1 MRRSARFAAQKHI
14 PAYPQEKKVPKKH
27 FEKEE
32 GGFPMRKSVKKI
44 IALVVACLMMVA
56 LFAGCG
62 EKKSDTIKLGWMGS
76 LTGDQAAYGTCES
89 QTLKMLV
96 EEKNA
101 AGGILGKQI
110 ELICYDTKGDAQ
122 EAVNVAK
129 RLCAQDKVCAIIG
142 PNASGQCIAI
152 QSVLDQYKIS
162 DMSTVATNEKV
173 TVQDGKLKEYNFR
186 ICFLDPQQGK
196 IAGTFVYDQLKFDK
210 AAILYDVNDDYAL
223 GLKDNFI
230 KVFTAKGGTIVDEE
244 GYTAGDTDFTAQ
256 LTKIKE
262 AGPQIIFTPIFYQDF
277 IMIHKQARTL
287 GIDLPMLGGDGCAS
301 EVLFDAADAVDG
313 SYVINHVSL
322 VDPAGDGFRAQ
333 YAERWNGAKME
344 LNGYMAHD
352 AFVLWCA
359 AVEKAGSDDP
369 QAIADAYCQVEVDG
383 MAGHIKI
390 SAEDHNPVGKSG
402 CVEQIDGKNKT
413 YIFVTYIAAD

>member
-1 MRRSARFAAQKHI
+1 
-14 PAYPQEKKVPKKH
+14 
-27 FEKEE
+27 
-32 GGFPMRKSVKKI
+32 
-44 IALVVACLMMVA
+44 
-56 LFAGCG
+56 
-62 EKKSDTIKLGWMGS
+62 MGS
-76 LTGDQAAYGTCES
+76 LTGEQAAFGTCES
-89 QTLKMLV
+89 QTVQMLV
-96 EEKNA
+96 DDLNA
-101 AGGILGKQI
+101 NGGLLGKQVK
-110 ELICYDTKGDAQ
+110 LFCYDTKGDAQ

-173 TVQDGKLKEYNFR
+173 TVQNVNDTPVLKEYNFR
-186 ICFLDPQQGK
+186 VCFIDPVQGR
-196 IAGTFVYDQLKFDK
+196 IAASFIADYLGYDK
-210 AAILYDVNDDYAL
+210 AAILYDVNDDYAQ

-230 KVFTAKGGTIVDEE
+230 AVYTEKGGTVVAEE

-262 AGPQIIFTPIFYQDF
+262 AQPQIIFTPIFYQDF

-287 GIDLPMLGGDGCAS
+287 GIDLAMVGGDGCAS

-322 VDPAGDGFRAQ
+322 TDPAGESFRKE
-333 YAERWNGAKME
+333 YAEKYNGAKME

-352 AFVLWCA
+352 AFLTWVA

-369 QAIADAYCQVEVDG
+369 QAITDAYTQITVEG
-383 MAGHIKI
+383 LTGTIKI
-390 SAEDHNPVGKSG
+390 SPEDHNPVDKAG
-402 CVEQIDGKNKT
+402 CVERIDGANKT
-413 YIFVTYIAAD
+413 YIFETKIA

>member
-1 MRRSARFAAQKHI
+1 
-14 PAYPQEKKVPKKH
+14 
-27 FEKEE
+27 
-32 GGFPMRKSVKKI
+32 MRKSMKKL
-44 IALVVACLMMVA
+44 IALTLTCLMLA
-56 LFAGCG
+56 TLFVGCG
-62 EKKSDTIKLGWMGS
+62 KKDDGGSSGGDTIKLGWMGS
-76 LTGDQAAYGTCES
+76 LTGDQAAFGTCES
-89 QTLKMLV
+89 QTVQMLV
-96 EEKNA
+96 DDLNA
-101 AGGILGKQI
+101 NGGLLGKQVD
-110 ELICYDTKGDAQ
+110 LICYDTKGDAQ

-173 TVQDGKLKEYNFR
+173 TVQIVDDTPVLKEYNFR
-186 ICFLDPQQGK
+186 VCFIDPVQGR
-196 IAGTFVYDQLKFDK
+196 IAASFIADYLGYDK
-210 AAILYDVNDDYAL
+210 AAILYDVNDDYAQ

-230 KVFTAKGGTIVDEE
+230 AVYTEKGGTVVAEE

-262 AGPQIIFTPIFYQDF
+262 AQPQIIFTPIFYQDF

-287 GIDLPMLGGDGCAS
+287 GIDLAMVGGDGCAS

-322 VDPAGDGFRAQ
+322 TDPAGESFRKE
-333 YAERWNGAKME
+333 YAEKYNGAKME

-352 AFVLWCA
+352 AFLLWCA

-369 QAIADAYCQVEVDG
+369 QAIADAYSQVEVEG
-383 MAGHIKI
+383 MAGKIKI

-402 CVEQIDGKNKT
+402 CVERIDGKNKT
-413 YIFVTYIAAD
+413 YVFETYIAAD

>member
-1 MRRSARFAAQKHI
+1 
-14 PAYPQEKKVPKKH
+14 
-27 FEKEE
+27 
-32 GGFPMRKSVKKI
+32 MRKSMKKL
-44 IALVVACLMMVA
+44 IALTLTCLMLA
-56 LFAGCG
+56 TLFVGCG
-62 EKKSDTIKLGWMGS
+62 SKDEGGGSDGDVIKLGWMGS
-76 LTGDQAAYGTCES
+76 LTGDQAAFGTCES
-89 QTLKMLV
+89 QTVQMLV
-96 EEKNA
+96 DDLNA
-101 AGGILGKQI
+101 NGGLLGKQVD
-110 ELICYDTKGDAQ
+110 LICYDTKGDAQ

-173 TVQDGKLKEYNFR
+173 TVQTVDDTPVLKEYNFR
-186 ICFLDPQQGK
+186 VCFIDPVQGR
-196 IAGTFVYDQLKFDK
+196 IAASFIADYLGYDK
-210 AAILYDVNDDYAL
+210 AAILYDVNDDYAQ

-230 KVFTAKGGTIVDEE
+230 AVYTEKGGTVVAEE

-262 AGPQIIFTPIFYQDF
+262 AQPQIIFTPIFYQDF

-287 GIDLPMLGGDGCAS
+287 GIDLAMVGGDGCAS

-322 VDPAGDGFRAQ
+322 TDPAGESFRKE
-333 YAERWNGAKME
+333 YAEKYNGAKME

-352 AFVLWCA
+352 AFLLWCA

-369 QAIADAYCQVEVDG
+369 QAIADAYSQVEVEG
-383 MAGHIKI
+383 MAGKIKI

-402 CVEQIDGKNKT
+402 CVERIDGKNKT
-413 YIFVTYIAAD
+413 YVFETYIAAD

>member
-1 MRRSARFAAQKHI
+1 M
-14 PAYPQEKKVPKKH
+14 KKVLA
-27 FEKEE
+27 
-32 GGFPMRKSVKKI
+32 I
-44 IALVVACLMMVA
+44 ILSLVMILG

-62 EKKSDTIKLGWMGS
+62 EKESDTIKLGWMGA

-96 EEKNA
+96 EEQNA
-101 AGGILGKQI
+101 KGGVLGKQI

-152 QSVLDQYKIS
+152 QSVLDEYHVS

-173 TVQDGKLKEYNFR
+173 TVQDGVLKEYNFR

-196 IAGTFVYDQLKFDK
+196 IAANFVTDYLGFDK
-210 AAILYDVNDDYAL
+210 AAILYDVNDDYGQ
-223 GLKDNFI
+223 GLTDNF
-230 KVFTAKGGTIVDEE
+230 KALFTANGGTIVAEE
-244 GYTAGDTDFTAQ
+244 KYNGGDTDFTAQ

-262 AGPQIIFTPIFYQDF
+262 TDAQIIFTPIFYQDY
-277 IMIHKQARTL
+277 INIHKQARTL
-287 GIDLPMLGGDGCAS
+287 GIELPMLGGDGCAS

-322 VDPAGDGFRAQ
+322 VDPSGDAFRAQ
-333 YAERWNGAKME
+333 YAEKYSGAKME

-352 AFVLWCA
+352 AFKTWLA
-359 AVEKAGSDDP
+359 AVEKAGTDDSE
-369 QAIADAYCQVEVDG
+369 AIAKAYCEVEVTG
-383 MAGHIKI
+383 MAGTIKI
-390 SAEDHNPVGKSG
+390 SATDHNPVGKSG
-402 CVEQIDGKNKT
+402 CVERIDGANKT
-413 YIFVTYIAAD
+413 YVFETYIAAD

>member
-1 MRRSARFAAQKHI
+1 
-14 PAYPQEKKVPKKH
+14 
-27 FEKEE
+27 
-32 GGFPMRKSVKKI
+32 MRKSMKKL
-44 IALVVACLMMVA
+44 IALTLTCLMLA
-56 LFAGCG
+56 TLFVGCG
-62 EKKSDTIKLGWMGS
+62 SKDEEGDSDGDVIKLGWMGS
-76 LTGDQAAYGTCES
+76 LTGEQAAFGTCES
-89 QTLKMLV
+89 QTVQMLV
-96 EEKNA
+96 DDLNA
-101 AGGILGKQI
+101 NGGLLGKQVK
-110 ELICYDTKGDAQ
+110 LFCYDTKGDAQ

-173 TVQDGKLKEYNFR
+173 TVQNVNDTPVLKEYNFR
-186 ICFLDPQQGK
+186 VCFIDPVQGR
-196 IAGTFVYDQLKFDK
+196 IAASFIADYLGYDK
-210 AAILYDVNDDYAL
+210 AAILYDVNDDYAQ

-230 KVFTAKGGTIVDEE
+230 AVYTEKGGTVVAEE

-262 AGPQIIFTPIFYQDF
+262 AQPQIIFTPIFYQDF

-287 GIDLPMLGGDGCAS
+287 GIEVPMLGGDGCAS

-322 VDPAGDGFRAQ
+322 TDPAGESFRKE
-333 YAERWNGAKME
+333 YAEKYNGAKME

-352 AFVLWCA
+352 AFLLWCA

-369 QAIADAYCQVEVDG
+369 QAIADAYSQVEVEG
-383 MAGHIKI
+383 MAGKIKI

-402 CVEQIDGKNKT
+402 CVERIDGKNKT
-413 YIFVTYIAAD
+413 YVFETYIAAD

>member
-1 MRRSARFAAQKHI
+1 
-14 PAYPQEKKVPKKH
+14 
-27 FEKEE
+27 
-32 GGFPMRKSVKKI
+32 MRKSMKKL
-44 IALVVACLMMVA
+44 IALTLTCLMLA
-56 LFAGCG
+56 TLFVGCG
-62 EKKSDTIKLGWMGS
+62 SKDEGGGDGDDVIKLGWMGS
-76 LTGDQAAYGTCES
+76 LTGDQAAFGTCES
-89 QTLKMLV
+89 QTVQMLV
-96 EEKNA
+96 DDLNA
-101 AGGILGKQI
+101 NGGLLGKQVK
-110 ELICYDTKGDAQ
+110 LICYDTKGDAQ

-173 TVQDGKLKEYNFR
+173 TVQIVDDTPVLKEYNFR
-186 ICFLDPQQGK
+186 VCFIDPVQGR
-196 IAGTFVYDQLKFDK
+196 IAASFIADYLGYDK
-210 AAILYDVNDDYAL
+210 AAILYDVNDDYAQ

-230 KVFTAKGGTIVDEE
+230 AVYTEKGGTVVAEE

-262 AGPQIIFTPIFYQDF
+262 AQPQIIFTPIFYQDF

-287 GIDLPMLGGDGCAS
+287 GIDLAMVGGDGCAS

-322 VDPAGDGFRAQ
+322 TDPAGESFRKE
-333 YAERWNGAKME
+333 YAEKYNGAKME

-352 AFVLWCA
+352 AFLLWCA

-369 QAIADAYCQVEVDG
+369 QAIADAYSQVEVEG
-383 MAGHIKI
+383 MAGKIKI

-402 CVEQIDGKNKT
+402 CVERIDGKNKT
-413 YIFVTYIAAD
+413 YVYENYIAAD

>member
-1 MRRSARFAAQKHI
+1 
-14 PAYPQEKKVPKKH
+14 
-27 FEKEE
+27 
-32 GGFPMRKSVKKI
+32 MRKTGKK
-44 IALVVACLMMVA
+44 LFSLLLACLMVIG
-56 LFAGCG
+56 LLSGCG
-62 EKKSDTIKLGWMGS
+62 GKKSDTIKLGWMGS

-96 EEKNA
+96 EEKNK

-152 QSVLDQYKIS
+152 QSVLDQYKVS
-162 DMSTVATNEKV
+162 DLSTVATNEKV

-186 ICFLDPQQGK
+186 VCFLDPQQGK
-196 IAGTFVYDQLKFDK
+196 IAGTFVYDNLKFTK
-210 AAILYDVNDDYAL
+210 AAVLFDINDDYAK

-230 KVFTAKGGTIVDEE
+230 KVFTAKGGTVVAEE
-244 GYTAGDTDFTAQ
+244 AYTGGDTDFTAQ

-322 VDPAGDGFRAQ
+322 VDPAGDSFRKQ
-333 YAERWNGAKME
+333 YADKWNGAKME

-352 AFVLWCA
+352 AFLLWCA

-369 QAIADAYCQVEVDG
+369 QAIAKAYCEVEVTG
-383 MAGHIKI
+383 MAGRIKI

-413 YIFVTYIAAD
+413 YKFITYIAAD

>member
-1 MRRSARFAAQKHI
+1 
-14 PAYPQEKKVPKKH
+14 
-27 FEKEE
+27 
-32 GGFPMRKSVKKI
+32 MRKSMKKLL
-44 IALVVACLMMVA
+44 ALTLACLMLLGLMA
-56 LFAGCG
+56 CG
-62 EKKSDTIKLGWMGS
+62 EKGGDGGSGGSGGDTIKLGWMGS
-76 LTGDQAAYGTCES
+76 LTGDQAAYGKCES
-89 QTLKMLV
+89 QTLMMLV

-101 AGGILGKQI
+101 EGGILGKQI

-152 QSVLDQYKIS
+152 QSVLDEYKIS

-173 TVQDGKLKEYNFR
+173 TMQEDGVLKEYNFR
-186 ICFLDPQQGK
+186 VCFLDPQQGN
-196 IAGTFVYDQLKFDK
+196 IAGSFVKDYLKFDK
-210 AAILYDVNDDYAL
+210 AAVLYDVNDDYAL

-230 KVFTAKGGTIVDEE
+230 RVFEEKGGTVVAQE

-262 AGPQIIFTPIFYQDF
+262 AGPQIIFAPIFYQDY
-277 IMIHKQARTL
+277 IMMHKQARTL
-287 GIDLPMLGGDGCAS
+287 GIELPFLGGDGCAS
-301 EVLFDAADAVDG
+301 EVLFDAADELDG

-322 VDPAGDGFRAQ
+322 VDPTADAYRAR
-333 YAERWNGAKME
+333 YSERWNGAKME

-352 AFVLWCA
+352 AFLLWCA

-369 QAIADAYCQVEVDG
+369 QAIARAYCEVEVDG

-390 SAEDHNPVGKSG
+390 SPETHNPIGKSG
-402 CVEQIDGKNKT
+402 CVERIDGKNKT
-413 YIFVTYIAAD
+413 YVFETYIAAE

>member
-1 MRRSARFAAQKHI
+1 
-14 PAYPQEKKVPKKH
+14 
-27 FEKEE
+27 
-32 GGFPMRKSVKKI
+32 MRKSMKKL
-44 IALVVACLMMVA
+44 IALTLTCLMLA
-56 LFAGCG
+56 TLFVGCG
-62 EKKSDTIKLGWMGS
+62 SKDEGGGDGGDVIKLGWMGS
-76 LTGDQAAYGTCES
+76 LTGDQAAFGTCES
-89 QTLKMLV
+89 QTVQMLV
-96 EEKNA
+96 DDLNA
-101 AGGILGKQI
+101 NGGLLGKQVD
-110 ELICYDTKGDAQ
+110 LICYDTKGDAQ

-173 TVQDGKLKEYNFR
+173 TVQIVDDTPVLKEYNFR
-186 ICFLDPQQGK
+186 VCFIDPVQGR
-196 IAGTFVYDQLKFDK
+196 IAASFIADYLGYDK
-210 AAILYDVNDDYAL
+210 AAILYDVNDDYAQ

-230 KVFTAKGGTIVDEE
+230 AVYTEKGGTVVAEE

-262 AGPQIIFTPIFYQDF
+262 AQPQIIFTPIFYQDF

-287 GIDLPMLGGDGCAS
+287 GIDLAMVGGDGCAS

-322 VDPAGDGFRAQ
+322 TDPAGESFRKE
-333 YAERWNGAKME
+333 YAEKYNGAKME

-352 AFVLWCA
+352 AFLLWCA

-369 QAIADAYCQVEVDG
+369 QAIADAYSQVEVEG
-383 MAGHIKI
+383 MAGKIKI

-402 CVEQIDGKNKT
+402 CVERIDGKNKT
-413 YIFVTYIAAD
+413 YVFETYIAAD

>member
-1 MRRSARFAAQKHI
+1 
-14 PAYPQEKKVPKKH
+14 
-27 FEKEE
+27 
-32 GGFPMRKSVKKI
+32 MRKSMKKL
-44 IALVVACLMMVA
+44 IALTLTCLMLA
-56 LFAGCG
+56 TLFVGCG
-62 EKKSDTIKLGWMGS
+62 SKDEGGGDGGDVIKLGWMGS
-76 LTGDQAAYGTCES
+76 LTGDQAAFGTCES
-89 QTLKMLV
+89 QTVQMLV
-96 EEKNA
+96 DDLNA
-101 AGGILGKQI
+101 NGGLLGKQVK
-110 ELICYDTKGDAQ
+110 LICYDTKGDAQ

-129 RLCAQDKVCAIIG
+129 RLCAQDQVCAIIG

-173 TVQDGKLKEYNFR
+173 TVQTVDDTPVLKEYNFR
-186 ICFLDPQQGK
+186 VCFIDPVQGR
-196 IAGTFVYDQLKFDK
+196 IAASFIADYLGYDK
-210 AAILYDVNDDYAL
+210 AAILYDVNDDYAQ

-230 KVFTAKGGTIVDEE
+230 AVYTEKGGTVVAEE

-262 AGPQIIFTPIFYQDF
+262 AQPQIIFTPIFYQDF

-287 GIDLPMLGGDGCAS
+287 GIDLAMVGGDGCAS

-322 VDPAGDGFRAQ
+322 TDPAGESFRKE
-333 YAERWNGAKME
+333 YAEKYNGAKME

-352 AFVLWCA
+352 AFLLWCA

-369 QAIADAYCQVEVDG
+369 QAIADAYSQVEVEG
-383 MAGHIKI
+383 MAGKIKI

-402 CVEQIDGKNKT
+402 CVERIDGKNKT
-413 YIFVTYIAAD
+413 YVFETYIAAD

>member
-1 MRRSARFAAQKHI
+1 
-14 PAYPQEKKVPKKH
+14 
-27 FEKEE
+27 
-32 GGFPMRKSVKKI
+32 MRKSVKKLV
-44 IALVVACLMMVA
+44 ALSLACLMLIGLTA
-56 LFAGCG
+56 CG
-62 EKKSDTIKLGWMGS
+62 SKEAPAAAAPSGGGSGGDTIKLGWMGS

-101 AGGILGKQI
+101 AGGILGRQI

-122 EAVNVAK
+122 EAINVAK

-186 ICFLDPQQGK
+186 VCFLDPQQGK
-196 IAGTFVYDQLKFDK
+196 IAGTFVYDNLGFDK

-230 KVFTAKGGTIVDEE
+230 KVFEGKGGTIVAQE

-262 AGPQIIFTPIFYQDF
+262 ANPQIIFTPIFYQDF
-277 IMIHKQARTL
+277 IMMHKQARTL

-333 YAERWNGAKME
+333 YAEKYNGAKME

-369 QAIADAYCQVEVDG
+369 QAIADAYSQVEVEG
-383 MAGHIKI
+383 MAGKIKI

-402 CVEQIDGKNKT
+402 CVERIDGKNKT
-413 YIFVTYIAAD
+413 YIFETYIAAD

>member
-1 MRRSARFAAQKHI
+1 M
-14 PAYPQEKKVPKKH
+14 
-27 FEKEE
+27 
-32 GGFPMRKSVKKI
+32 KKI
-44 IALVVACLMMVA
+44 LAVLLACLMITAV
-56 LFAGCG
+56 FAGCG
-62 EKKSDTIKLGWMGS
+62 KQKAAADTIKLGWMGS

-129 RLCAQDKVCAIIG
+129 RLCAQDKVCAILG

-152 QSVLDQYKIS
+152 QSVLDEYKVS
-162 DMSTVATNEKV
+162 DMSTVGTNEKV

-186 ICFLDPQQGK
+186 VCFLDPEQGR
-196 IAGTFVYDQLKFDK
+196 IAGSFVYDYLKFDK
-210 AAILYDVNDDYAL
+210 AAILYDVNDDYGQ

-230 KVFTAKGGTIVDEE
+230 KVFEGKGGTIVAEE
-244 GYTAGDTDFTAQ
+244 KYNGGDTDFTAQ

-262 AGPQIIFTPIFYQDF
+262 TDAQIIFTPIFYQDF
-277 IMIHKQARTL
+277 INIHKQARTL
-287 GIDLPMLGGDGCAS
+287 GMELPMLGGDGCAS

-322 VDPAGDGFRAQ
+322 VDPAGDEFRAK
-333 YAERWNGAKME
+333 YAAKYNGAKME
-344 LNGYMAHD
+344 LNGYMAND
-352 AFVLWCA
+352 AFLTWCA

-369 QAIADAYCQVEVDG
+369 QAIAKAYTEVEVEG
-383 MAGHIKI
+383 MAGTIKI
-390 SAEDHNPVGKSG
+390 SPETHNPVGKSG
-402 CVEQIDGKNKT
+402 CVERIDGVNKT
-413 YIFVTYIAAD
+413 YIFETKIAGE

>member
-1 MRRSARFAAQKHI
+1 MKKMFA
-14 PAYPQEKKVPKKH
+14 
-27 FEKEE
+27 
-32 GGFPMRKSVKKI
+32 
-44 IALVVACLMMVA
+44 LLLACLMLVA
-56 LFAGCG
+56 MFSGCG
-62 EKKSDTIKLGWMGS
+62 EKEADVIKLGWIGS

-152 QSVLDQYKIS
+152 QSVLDQYKVP
-162 DMSTVATNEKV
+162 DLSTVATNEKV

-186 ICFLDPQQGK
+186 VCFLDPQQGK
-196 IAGTFVYDQLKFDK
+196 IAGTFVYDELKLTK
-210 AAILYDVNDDYAL
+210 AAILYDINDDYAK
-223 GLKDNFI
+223 GLKDNFV
-230 KVFTAKGGTIVDEE
+230 KVFAEKGGTVVAEE
-244 GYTAGDTDFTAQ
+244 AYTGGDTDFTAQ

-262 AGPQIIFTPIFYQDF
+262 ADPEIIFTPIFYQDF

-287 GIDLPMLGGDGCAS
+287 GIELPMLGGDGCAS

-322 VDPAGDGFRAQ
+322 VDPAGDSFREK
-333 YAERWNGAKME
+333 YAAKWNGAKME

-352 AFVLWCA
+352 AFLLWCA
-359 AVEKAGSDDP
+359 AVEKAGNAEP
-369 QAIADAYCQVEVDG
+369 AAIAKAYCEVEVTG
-383 MAGHIKI
+383 MAGKIKI
-390 SAEDHNPVGKSG
+390 SATDHNPVGKSG

-413 YIFVTYIAAD
+413 YKFITYIAAD

>member
-1 MRRSARFAAQKHI
+1 
-14 PAYPQEKKVPKKH
+14 
-27 FEKEE
+27 
-32 GGFPMRKSVKKI
+32 MRKTMKLV
-44 IALVVACLMMVA
+44 ALILSCLMVLGILSA
-56 LFAGCG
+56 CG
-62 EKKSDTIKLGWMGS
+62 KKNDTIKLGWMGS

-152 QSVLDQYKIS
+152 QSVLDQYKVP
-162 DMSTVATNEKV
+162 DLSTVATNEKV

-186 ICFLDPQQGK
+186 VCFLDPQQGK
-196 IAGTFVYDQLKFDK
+196 IAGTFVYDELKLTK
-210 AAILYDVNDDYAL
+210 AAILYDINDDYAK

-230 KVFTAKGGTIVDEE
+230 KVYTEKGGTVVAEE
-244 GYTAGDTDFTAQ
+244 AYTGGDTDFTAQ

-262 AGPQIIFTPIFYQDF
+262 ADPEIIFTPIFYQDF

-322 VDPAGDGFRAQ
+322 VDPAGDSFREK
-333 YAERWNGAKME
+333 YAAKWNGAKME

-352 AFVLWCA
+352 AFLLWCA
-359 AVEKAGSDDP
+359 AVEKAGSADP
-369 QAIADAYCQVEVDG
+369 QAIAKAYCEVEVNG
-383 MAGHIKI
+383 MAGKIKI
-390 SAEDHNPVGKSG
+390 SATDHNPVGKSG

-413 YIFVTYIAAD
+413 YKFITYIAAD

>member
-1 MRRSARFAAQKHI
+1 
-14 PAYPQEKKVPKKH
+14 
-27 FEKEE
+27 
-32 GGFPMRKSVKKI
+32 MRKSVRKV
-44 IALVVACLMMVA
+44 IALIMACLMLMA
-56 LFAGCG
+56 LLAGCG
-62 EKKSDTIKLGWMGS
+62 GKKSEGSGDPIKLGWMGS

-96 EEKNA
+96 DEKNA
-101 AGGILGKQI
+101 AGGILGRQI

-129 RLCAQDKVCAIIG
+129 RLCAQDKVCAILG

-152 QSVLDQYKIS
+152 QSVLDQYKVS

-186 ICFLDPQQGK
+186 VCFLDPQQGK
-196 IAGTFVYDQLKFDK
+196 IAGTFVYDELGFDK

-223 GLKDNFI
+223 GLKDNFV
-230 KVFTAKGGTIVDEE
+230 KVFTSKGGTIVDEE

-277 IMIHKQARTL
+277 IMMHKQARTL
-287 GIDLPMLGGDGCAS
+287 GIDLPFLGGDGCAS

-322 VDPAGDGFRAQ
+322 VDPAGDDFRAQ
-333 YAERWNGAKME
+333 YAEKYNGAKME

-369 QAIADAYCQVEVDG
+369 QAIADAYCQVEVEG
-383 MAGHIKI
+383 MAGKIKI
-390 SAEDHNPVGKSG
+390 SPEDHNPVGKSG

-413 YIFVTYIAAD
+413 YIFMTYIAAD

>member
-1 MRRSARFAAQKHI
+1 MKTS
-14 PAYPQEKKVPKKH
+14 
-27 FEKEE
+27 
-32 GGFPMRKSVKKI
+32 RKLMT
-44 IALVVACLMMVA
+44 LVLSCLMVVG
-56 LFAGCG
+56 LLVGCG
-62 EKKSDTIKLGWMGS
+62 GSKGDTIKLGWMGS
-76 LTGDQAAYGTCES
+76 LTGEQAAYGICES
-89 QTLKMLV
+89 QTLKMMV

-152 QSVLDQYKIS
+152 QSVLDQYKVP
-162 DMSTVATNEKV
+162 DLSTVATNEKV

-186 ICFLDPQQGK
+186 VCFLDPQQGK
-196 IAGTFVYDQLKFDK
+196 IAGSFVYDELKFDK
-210 AAILYDVNDDYAL
+210 AAILYDINDDYAK

-230 KVFTAKGGTIVDEE
+230 KVFAAKGGQIVAEE
-244 GYTAGDTDFTAQ
+244 AYTGGDTDFTAQ

-262 AGPQIIFTPIFYQDF
+262 ADPQIIFTPIFYQDF

-301 EVLFDAADAVDG
+301 QVLFDAADAVDG

-322 VDPAGDGFRAQ
+322 VDPAGDAFRKQ
-333 YAERWNGAKME
+333 YADKWNGAKME

-352 AFVLWCA
+352 AFLLWCA
-359 AVEKAGSDDP
+359 AVEKAGKADP
-369 QAIADAYCQVEVDG
+369 DAIAKAYCEVEVTG
-383 MAGHIKI
+383 MAGKIKI
-390 SAEDHNPVGKSG
+390 SATDHNPVGKSG

-413 YIFVTYIAAD
+413 YKFITYIAAD

>member
-1 MRRSARFAAQKHI
+1 
-14 PAYPQEKKVPKKH
+14 
-27 FEKEE
+27 
-32 GGFPMRKSVKKI
+32 MRKSMKKL
-44 IALVVACLMMVA
+44 IALTLTCLMLA
-56 LFAGCG
+56 TLFVGCG
-62 EKKSDTIKLGWMGS
+62 SKDEGGGDGDGGGDDVIKLGWMGS
-76 LTGDQAAYGTCES
+76 LTGDQAAFGTCES
-89 QTLKMLV
+89 QTIKMLV
-96 EEKNA
+96 DDLNA
-101 AGGILGKQI
+101 NGGLLGKQVKVF
-110 ELICYDTKGDAQ
+110 CYDTKGDAQ

-173 TVQDGKLKEYNFR
+173 TVQNINDTPVLKEYNFR
-186 ICFLDPQQGK
+186 VCFIDPVQGR
-196 IAGTFVYDQLKFDK
+196 IAASFIADYLGYDK
-210 AAILYDVNDDYAL
+210 AAILYDVNDDYAQ

-230 KVFTAKGGTIVDEE
+230 AVYTDKGGTVVAEE

-262 AGPQIIFTPIFYQDF
+262 AQPQIIFTPIFYQDF

-287 GIDLPMLGGDGCAS
+287 GIDLAMVGGDGCAS

-322 VDPAGDGFRAQ
+322 TDPAGESFRKE
-333 YAERWNGAKME
+333 YAEKYNGAKME

-352 AFVLWCA
+352 AFLLWCA

-369 QAIADAYCQVEVDG
+369 QAIADAYSQVEVEG
-383 MAGHIKI
+383 MAGKIKI

-402 CVEQIDGKNKT
+402 CVERIDGKNKT
-413 YIFVTYIAAD
+413 YVFETYIAAD

>member
-1 MRRSARFAAQKHI
+1 
-14 PAYPQEKKVPKKH
+14 
-27 FEKEE
+27 
-32 GGFPMRKSVKKI
+32 MRKSMKKLL
-44 IALVVACLMMVA
+44 ALTLACLMLLGLMA
-56 LFAGCG
+56 CG
-62 EKKSDTIKLGWMGS
+62 EKGGDGGSGGSGGDTIKLGWMGS
-76 LTGDQAAYGTCES
+76 LTGDQAAYGKCES
-89 QTLKMLV
+89 QTLMMLV

-101 AGGILGKQI
+101 EGGILGKQI

-152 QSVLDQYKIS
+152 QSVLDEYKIS

-173 TVQDGKLKEYNFR
+173 TMQEDGVLKEYNFR
-186 ICFLDPQQGK
+186 VCFLDPQQGN
-196 IAGTFVYDQLKFDK
+196 IAGSFVKDYLKFDK
-210 AAILYDVNDDYAL
+210 AAVLYDVNDDYAL

-230 KVFTAKGGTIVDEE
+230 RVFEEKGGTVVAQE

-262 AGPQIIFTPIFYQDF
+262 AGPQIIFTPIFYQDY
-277 IMIHKQARTL
+277 IMMHKQARTL
-287 GIDLPMLGGDGCAS
+287 GIELPFLGGDGCAS
-301 EVLFDAADAVDG
+301 EVLFDAADELDG

-322 VDPAGDGFRAQ
+322 VDPTADAYRAR
-333 YAERWNGAKME
+333 YSERWNGAKME

-352 AFVLWCA
+352 AFLLWCA

-369 QAIADAYCQVEVDG
+369 QAIARAYCEVEVDG

-390 SAEDHNPVGKSG
+390 SPETHNPIGKSG
-402 CVEQIDGKNKT
+402 CVERIDGKNKT
-413 YIFVTYIAAD
+413 YVFETYIAAE